1 MANISDASGTI
12 RITLNGGKTKD
23 DMMKTWDI
31 IRRFW
36 DMEGDYGAIFGQIS
50 EDDITRDSDGL
61 HAEADFYGSG
71 RWTFVGNVESF
82 GEWIEANN
90 VITPE
95 EKQFLVD
102 QDFSIDYDFADCEL
116 GCGAFYEAKMKSE
129 HKAGTPLSSITAKT
143 ISDKEIE
150 ISAANIRKYIGYED
164 DEIADMGIPREELR
178 QWFIENDGAPKEL
191 VNAVFD
197 SDAAYNQ
204 LKEDEAGTLFWPYD
218 NSIDWDHYAG
228 IAQEHARTA
237 SKRKRETER

>member
-1 MANISDASGTI
+1 MANISDASGKI
-12 RITLNGGKTKD
+12 RITLNGDETKD
-23 DMMKTWDI
+23 GMMKTWDI

-36 DMEGDYGAIFGQIS
+36 DMGGDYGAIFEQIS
-50 EDDITRDSDGL
+50 EDDIMRDSDGL

-71 RWTFVGNVESF
+71 RWTFIGNVESF
-82 GEWIEANN
+82 GEWIDTSP
-90 VITPE
+90 VITE
-95 EKQFLVD
+95 DEKDFLKSK
-102 QDFSIDYDFADCEL
+102 DFSIDYDFADCEL

-178 QWFIENDGAPKEL
+178 QWFIENDDAPKEL

-204 LKEDEAGTLFWPYD
+204 LKEDEAGTLFWPDD

-228 IAQEHARTA
+228 IAQEYAKIA
-237 SKRKRETER
+237 SKKNREMER

>member
-36 DMEGDYGAIFGQIS
+36 DMGGDYGAIFGQIS

-116 GCGAFYEAKMKSE
+116 GCEAFYEAKMESE
-129 HKAGTPLSSITAKT
+129 HKAGTPLSSIEAKT
-143 ISDKEIE
+143 ISEKEIE
-150 ISAANIRKYIGYED
+150 ISAENIRKYIGYKV
-164 DEIADMGIPREELR
+164 ADMGIPREELR
-178 QWFIENDGAPKEL
+178 RWFLENGSAPKEL
-191 VNAVFD
+191 INAVFD
-197 SDAAYNQ
+197 SDAAYRQ
-204 LKEDEAGTLFWPYD
+204 LKENEAGRLFWLD
-218 NSIDWDHYAG
+218 DDSIDWNHYAN

>member
-1 MANISDASGTI
+1 MANLSDASGKI
-12 RITLNGGKTKD
+12 SLTLRGSREDMTKA
-23 DMMKTWDI
+23 WGI
-31 IRRFW
+31 IMRFW
-36 DMEGDYGAIFGQIS
+36 GDGEYGAS
-50 EDDITRDSDGL
+50 YADIGANGVQMRGKDAY
-61 HAEADFYGSG
+61 AESGFSGCG
-71 RWTFVGNVESF
+71 RWSFANNIESF
-82 GEWIEANN
+82 GRWIDTSPAVTED
-90 VITPE
+90 
-95 EKQFLVD
+95 EKDFLRNTN
-102 QDFSIDYDFADCEL
+102 FIIDYDFADCEL

-129 HKAGTPLSSITAKT
+129 HKAGTPLSSITTKT

-204 LKEDEAGTLFWPYD
+204 LKEDEAGTLFWPDD

-237 SKRKRETER
+237 SKRRREIEK